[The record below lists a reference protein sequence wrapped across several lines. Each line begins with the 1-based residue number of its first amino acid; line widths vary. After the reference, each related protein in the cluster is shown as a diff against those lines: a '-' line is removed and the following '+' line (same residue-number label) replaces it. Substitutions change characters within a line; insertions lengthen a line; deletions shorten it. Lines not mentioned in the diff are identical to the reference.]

1 MSRTIIASCGICGN
15 KRKFTEQEWAS
26 DMYNRYVCDFCGKLR
41 MYHYIHSI
49 NSSKQSIRGDGDE

>member
-49 NSSKQSIRGDGDE
+49 NSSEEKKI